1 MGGGSRYQLVPDRP
15 PADQLLLTVRKERIE
30 QILALRTRTLTVVLD
45 RLEDTFN
52 MAAVLRT
59 CEGMGIQE
67 VHVVVNP
74 EAPFMPHPKVTQG
87 CEKWLDVHLYESFSA
102 CREHLKSRGFEI
114 LASAAQRS
122 GQSLFSLRFERKL
135 ALVFGNERFGVSPEA
150 LGGADG
156 AFWIPM
162 RGFTQSL
169 NVSAAAAASVIRA
182 MSWRE
187 EHLGGRGDL
196 TASEM
201 QALRLRFQM
210 LSVKQR
216 ERLYRT
222 KRSTAKG
229 TR

>member
-1 MGGGSRYQLVPDRP
+1 MGSGSRYKLTPDRP
-15 PADQLLLTVRKERIE
+15 PADQLLLDVRKERIE

-59 CEGMGIQE
+59 CEGMGVQE
-67 VHVVVNP
+67 VQVVVNP
-74 EAPFMPHPKVTQG
+74 EVPFVPHPKVTQG
-87 CEKWLDVHLYESFSA
+87 CEKWLDVHLYESFAA
-102 CREHLKSRGFEI
+102 CRERLKSRGFEI
-114 LASAAQRS
+114 LASAAQPDGR
-122 GQSLFSLRFERKL
+122 SLFSLRFDRKL

-150 LGGADG
+150 LAGSDG
-156 AFWIPM
+156 VFWIPM
-162 RGFTQSL
+162 RGFTRSL
-169 NVSAAAAASVIRA
+169 NVSAAAAACVVRA

-196 TASEM
+196 TRSENE
-201 QALRLRFQM
+201 ALRLRFQM

-229 TR
+229 AR